1 MKILIISQYFPPE
14 PELKISG
21 LARGLV
27 KLGNEVEIL
36 TGYPNYPKGKFYDGY
51 KIRFSLKEDF
61 EGAVVH
67 RLPLIPDRNRN
78 ALWRIANFL
87 SFMISVLF
95 VGPFKIKKPDI
106 IWVYN
111 PPLTLGIPA
120 SFMCFLFRASL
131 VVEIQDMWPETLQ
144 ATGFIE
150 NKLILK
156 IIDLIGKFQYRVAS
170 AITVISEGFK
180 RNIEQKGVDR
190 SKIFV
195 IENWAYEQE
204 SFSEHINN
212 DLAKEKGLDGKFNVL
227 YAGNMGSAQGLSNLV
242 EAAKILESFDSIQFV
257 LMGSGIEEDYLKE
270 MVRKYHLSN
279 VIFLGRL
286 PMEMMTSMYALS
298 DALLVHLTD
307 DPLFEI
313 TIPGKTQ
320 SCLLSGKPVIA
331 SVNGDAANLI
341 EKAKAGFTAEAMN
354 PASLATAV
362 KNLYNLSE
370 IERYQMGL
378 RGRSYYF
385 DNLSPAVQVEKYQNL
400 FEDILKRKG

>member
-27 KLGNEVEIL
+27 KLGDEVEIL

-61 EGAVVH
+61 EGATVH

-95 VGPFKIKKPDI
+95 IGPFKIKKPDI

-120 SFMCFLFRASL
+120 SFMSFLFRAPL

-144 ATGFIE
+144 ATGFVD

-156 IIDLIGKFQYRVAS
+156 IIDLLGKFQYKVAS

-180 RNIEQKGVDR
+180 NNIESKGVDS
-190 SKIFV
+190 SKVFV

-204 SFSEHINN
+204 SYTDEINYT
-212 DLAKEKGLDGKFNVL
+212 LAKEKGLDGKFNIL
-227 YAGNMGSAQGLSNLV
+227 YAGNMGSAQGLSNLID
-242 EAAKILESFDSIQFV
+242 AAKILEDLDSIQFV
-257 LMGSGIEEDYLKE
+257 LLGSGIEESILKE
-270 MVRKYHLSN
+270 MSQRYGLSN

-286 PMEMMTSMYALS
+286 PMDMMASMYSLA

-341 EKAKAGFTAEAMN
+341 EKAEAGFTAEAMN
-354 PASLATAV
+354 PTSLVTAV
-362 KNLYNLSE
+362 KNLYNLDE
-370 IERYQMGL
+370 IERNQMGL
-378 RGRSYYF
+378 RGREYYF
-385 DNLSPAVQVEKYQNL
+385 NNLSPSVQVKKYQKL
-400 FEDILKRKG
+400 FEDILNRKG